1 MYPLWLRF
9 AVKLASHAAP
19 TDPLSGAVSY
29 CRSMSL
35 ASPTADG
42 FRAAFRRPS
51 LTLAEIAWRWSVGA
65 VATALSLFA
74 FVEFLDTLPVTQG
87 DAVLLRSRQPVL
99 IGRAFAHILHGS
111 LKRAAIT
118 ALCAAMA
125 LLLLWIVAASAGRAA
140 TVRALLDYFRGNT
153 SGETSLNFPNQAS
166 AFRSLLA
173 LHFFRVAAALAALL
187 AAGGSAI
194 LASLVSFGSE
204 PEPGLFVILFLPL
217 AGLIALVWSTLNW
230 WLSLAGVF
238 AVRDGEDALGA
249 ISAAVIFF
257 REHAGSVV
265 AVGIWNG
272 LARMTVVTGASTA
285 ASLLL
290 VFIDLAPAR
299 FLIASE
305 LLIVLVYFAV
315 ADWLYIARLAG
326 YICIAEMPEALSSPA
341 SSPEPPLGQEF
352 VSSGPVETAIDRDES
367 ILSDLPTLALE
378 T

>member
-1 MYPLWLRF
+1 
-9 AVKLASHAAP
+9 
-19 TDPLSGAVSY
+19 
-29 CRSMSL
+29 MSL